1 MKKSERRRKAWA
13 APDGIAHI
21 AAVPSDPYF
30 AVQWNLRDRSVAGS
44 ADWAPIWGT
53 GITGAGVTVAVV
65 DTGVTPNPELL
76 HVLPGY
82 NFVGNNTNTSD
93 PNGHGTH
100 IAGIIAGD
108 GTRSAGQFVGMA
120 SHANIVDVQVLDH
133 NGHGRDRDADL
144 GE

>member
-1 MKKSERRRKAWA
+1 MRAGRTTIAAAATIAVFAFA
-13 APDGIAHI
+13 APLARAAHSS
-21 AAVPSDPYF
+21 AV
-30 AVQWNLRDRSVAGS
+30 
-44 ADWAPIWGT
+44 WGT

-100 IAGIIAGD
+100 IAGTIAQATDNAVGV
-108 GTRSAGQFVGMA
+108 AGVA
-120 SHANIVDVQVLDH
+120 SGASILP
-133 NGHGRDRDADL
+133 
-144 GE
+144 